1 MRLMHVHRL
10 SFPQA
15 PRSIVLAGLM
25 VIVVGGCATAPPP
38 TEQLASAKA
47 AVDSAAVDG
56 APAYAPTETRLATDK
71 LAAAQKA
78 AATKDYVLARQLAEE
93 SQLDAQL
100 SVRKMQTAKSSK
112 AADEARKAA
121 TTGGTQ

>member
-1 MRLMHVHRL
+1 MRLMHL
-10 SFPQA
+10 TC
-15 PRSIVLAGLM
+15 LAASTLL
-25 VIVVGGCATAPPP
+25 IAAGCASTPPP
-38 TEQLASAKA
+38 TEQVASAKA

-78 AATKDYVLARQLAEE
+78 VAAKDYVLAKLLAEE

-100 SVRKMQTAKSSK
+100 AVRKMQTAKSSK

-121 TTGGTQ
+121 STGGTP

>member
-1 MRLMHVHRL
+1 MRLMPLPCL

-15 PRSIVLAGLM
+15 SRPIVLAGLM
-25 VIVVGGCATAPPP
+25 ALILGGCATTPPP
-38 TEQLASAKA
+38 TEQVASAKA
-47 AVDSAAVDG
+47 AVDSAAVEG

-78 AATKDYVLARQLAEE
+78 VVAKDYVLAKQLAEE

-100 SVRKMQTAKSSK
+100 AVRKMQTAKSSQ
-112 AADEARKAA
+112 AADQARKAA
-121 TTGGTQ
+121 SNGGTQ